1 MVLVF
6 VFEEGVRAEL
16 GLFYEKRVTSLGDLL
31 KAVRALDEDSG
42 VRLVGERQGRKCLVF
57 LTRFGRR
64 YTLMTYAVKA
74 RTGAP
79 GKRLEAV
86 EVDGVE
92 ATTEAIRKVAQR
104 RIEAY
109 VY

>member
-1 MVLVF
+1 ML
-6 VFEEGVRAEL
+6 
-16 GLFYEKRVTSLGDLL
+16 YEKKVTSFDDLM

-64 YTLMTYAVKA
+64 YTLMTYGVKA
-74 RTGAP
+74 KTGTP

-86 EVDGVE
+86 EVDGIE
-92 ATTEAIRKVAQR
+92 AVTEAIRRVAPR
-104 RIEAY
+104 RIRAY